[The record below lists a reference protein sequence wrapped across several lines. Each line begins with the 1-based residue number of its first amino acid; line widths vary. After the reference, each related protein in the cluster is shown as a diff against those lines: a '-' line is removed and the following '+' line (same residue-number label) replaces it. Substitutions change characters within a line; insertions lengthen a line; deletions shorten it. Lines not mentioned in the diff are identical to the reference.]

1 MNEILE
7 PNLPWA
13 AGCQMVALNFQAVK
27 TKLSDFLHIVY
38 KYYHFQHDRRNMMNK
53 AKFMQNGNCGY
64 VLKPNILFSKNYN
77 LQAKEKV
84 LQDLHQLL

>member
-1 MNEILE
+1 
-7 PNLPWA
+7 
-13 AGCQMVALNFQAVK
+13 
-27 TKLSDFLHIVY
+27 
-38 KYYHFQHDRRNMMNK
+38 MMNK

-84 LQDLHQLL
+84 VQNLLYWNNCEAQARIGKGWQSRQKASKLKALPRAYIKIGCHPPTTTKSLFLLN